1 MLRWSS
7 GGASP
12 AQLLTLSRGGTV
24 RTRFVLA
31 AILLL
36 IGCDKSA
43 PPELSQPI
51 VFIGIDS
58 ADWKWIDPLQEQ
70 GDMPTLDR
78 LIREGVRAPLKS
90 LVPPQKSPTIW
101 TSIATGKRPGKHG
114 IGDFNT
120 GADRAQTPNLR
131 KAATYWEILG
141 VLGRTQAVL
150 GWWITHPATE
160 VNGVLV
166 SDFLPYFA
174 QVNREDPSA
183 VFPHDLWSVMYRL
196 VVRPRDVDD
205 ELLGQFVDLEL
216 IREHGD
222 EGKALIADL
231 RSYIAGDLTY
241 LAIARELYEPDRFDV
256 FTVYFRGLDMACHKY
271 WRYFQPKRSRL
282 EESDWRVRACGG
294 VISGY
299 YRFADS
305 LVTDVLSFVSEDSR
319 VMIASDHGFTGHR
332 RIGGREARGVQMHS
346 DTGILIMHG
355 PGVSKGTE
363 LDSAE
368 VKDLMPTLLVMSGVP
383 PADDLDGRVLVD
395 AFEPAL
401 QSWTAELIANPIDSY
416 EGLVLRPGDPV
427 EIDEAAN
434 EARLEQLRSLGY
446 IN

>member
-1 MLRWSS
+1 M
-7 GGASP
+7 
-12 AQLLTLSRGGTV
+12 

-36 IGCDKSA
+36 AGCSRSA

-58 ADWKWIDPLQEQ
+58 ADWTWIDPLEKR
-70 GDMPTLDR
+70 GEMPTLGR
-78 LIREGVRAPLKS
+78 LVREGVRAPLKS
-90 LVPPQKSPTIW
+90 LDPPQKSPTIW

-120 GADRAQTPNLR
+120 GANRAQTPNLR
-131 KAATYWEILG
+131 GAASYWEILG

-174 QVNREDPSA
+174 QVNRQDPSA

-196 VVRPRDVDD
+196 VVRPGDVDD

-222 EGKALIADL
+222 QGKALIADL

-241 LAIARELYEPDRFDV
+241 LAIARELYEPGRFDV

-271 WRYFQPKRSRL
+271 WRYFKPKRSRL
-282 EESDWRVRACGG
+282 DDSDWRVRACGG
-294 VISGY
+294 IVPGY
-299 YRFADS
+299 YRFVDS
-305 LVTDVLSFVSEDSR
+305 LVADVLSIVSEDSR
-319 VMIASDHGFTGHR
+319 VMIASDHGFVGHR
-332 RIGGREARGVQMHS
+332 RVAGHEARGVQMHR
-346 DTGILIMHG
+346 DTGILLMHG
-355 PGVSKGTE
+355 PGVREGAI
-363 LDSAE
+363 LDHAD

-383 PADDLDGRVLVD
+383 PADDLDGHVLAE
-395 AFEPAL
+395 AFAAGL
-401 QSWTAELIANPIDSY
+401 QSWTAKLVANPIDSY
-416 EGLVLRPGDPV
+416 EGLVSRPGDPV
-427 EIDEAAN
+427 EVDEAAN